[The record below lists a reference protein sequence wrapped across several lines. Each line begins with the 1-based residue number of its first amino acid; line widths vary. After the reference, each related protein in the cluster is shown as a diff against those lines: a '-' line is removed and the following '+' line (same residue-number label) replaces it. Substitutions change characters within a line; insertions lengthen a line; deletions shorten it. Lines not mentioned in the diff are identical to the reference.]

1 MGIKGSWRRKTLIS
15 QEENSLRWAYYRG
28 EIRMT
33 ETEFN
38 KRIKEIRER
47 TGKP

>member
-1 MGIKGSWRRKTLIS
+1 MSVKGCWRRKRQVS
-15 QEENSLRWAYYRG
+15 DEEYNLRYAYLRG

-33 ETEFN
+33 EAEF
-38 KRIKEIRER
+38 KERIAEIRER